1 MKSQNFTNIEKIK
14 EKYLNRYKDF
24 NSLIP
29 MNILTY
35 KGCILLV
42 DIETIGDLNKMQSIF
57 PYDISYKVISINN
70 GVLEVV
76 EQGTLLIKDIFEN
89 KYHMKNA
96 FFKNKIPYY
105 LSKFNEYNLS
115 KDKKYFEKVLDKE
128 GAKRINA
135 LIKKYNIK
143 IVSAYNVSFD
153 YMGINNL
160 FNENKT
166 IKNNFK
172 KLYKIDIMV
181 LAFIYFLNFPKE
193 LLKFK
198 RWCIK
203 HNKRTENNNC
213 SFTAETLY
221 CFFFKTLKF
230 KENHT
235 GLEDTKIELKIVQY
249 IINKFIQE
257 NIKLEYKLGITKNN
271 ISQWLYRG
279 SDALLS
285 LK

>member
-1 MKSQNFTNIEKIK
+1 MNSNNLTYIKEIK
-14 EKYLNRYKDF
+14 EKYLEKYQDI

-35 KGCILLV
+35 NGYILLV
-42 DIETIGDLNKMQSIF
+42 DIESIGDLNKKQSIF
-57 PYDISYKVISINN
+57 PYDIGYRVLKLDKGELIEVEKGSLIIS
-70 GVLEVV
+70 
-76 EQGTLLIKDIFEN
+76 DIFFN

-115 KDKKYFEKVLDKE
+115 KDKKFFEKVLDKE
-128 GAKRINA
+128 ATKKIND
-135 LIKKYNIK
+135 LIKKYHIK
-143 IVSAYNVSFD
+143 IVSAYNVDFD

-160 FNENKT
+160 FNENKS

-193 LLKFK
+193 LVKFK
-198 RWCIK
+198 RWC
-203 HNKRTENNNC
+203 KRHGKVTEKNNC

-230 KENHT
+230 RENHT
-235 GLEDTKIELKIVQY
+235 GLEDTKIEYKITMY
-249 IINKFIQE
+249 ILNKFLQE
-257 NIKLEYKLGITKNN
+257 NIKLEYKLGMTKNN
-271 ISQWLYRG
+271 ISHWLYRG
-279 SDALLS
+279 KNPLLS
-285 LK
+285 LN